1 MDSDIKT
8 GDLDLRRKR
17 ASYRAAHRG
26 TKEMDWL
33 LGRYATA
40 TLEQMDASQLAAF
53 EDLLDAPDPE
63 LQVWIMD
70 TATVPDDRYAA
81 LIRELRTFYE
91 LTPAKA

>member
-1 MDSDIKT
+1 MTDGASA

-17 ASYRAAHRG
+17 AAYRAAHRG

-40 TLEQMDASQLAAF
+40 KLDLMNEAQLAAF

-70 TATVPDDRYAA
+70 TATVPDERYAA
-81 LIRELRTFYE
+81 LIGELRAFYE
-91 LTPAKA
+91 LTPTKG